1 MNANIIGGY
10 SAPTVRKISVI
21 LAAALVALAAAL
33 FLGAKPAEAQT
44 VPTIDPLT
52 LDLGGVEVGVT
63 SDPVSVT
70 ITNPLTSGTTLAL
83 DGVSITGPNAA
94 DFTLLTPVA
103 GVTLAPGESQVLQLA
118 LTPSAEGPL
127 SASLNVPLLQSV
139 GGVLQPVLDPL
150 TGQAITMSTALTGTG
165 VAPGSG
171 GGTGGGG
178 GTGLNAKPVVSV
190 DQPSGNKIKTRKPT
204 IIGTATDA
212 QEDLDKADIK
222 VFLKGKEVTNFTYD
236 QATDKVQ
243 FVPDKKL
250 KRGKKY
256 TVRIMATD
264 TQGLSTNAEKTFKV
278 KKR

>member
-1 MNANIIGGY
+1 MNANTIGDY
-10 SAPTVRKISVI
+10 SAPTVRKITVI

-150 TGQAITMSTALTGTG
+150 TGQAITMSTTLTGTG
-165 VAPGSG
+165 VAPGGSG
-171 GGTGGGG
+171 PGTPGA
-178 GTGLNAKPVVSV
+178 NEKPVVSV

-204 IIGTATDA
+204 IIGTARDA

-222 VFLKGKEVTNFTYD
+222 VFFKGKEVTNFTYD